1 MADRQESRSTN
12 RGCSV
17 SQEQRAEGPSKGA
30 VRGAAEQD
38 RTATFALLL
47 THFEGFLLERVA
59 VVVFLVSA
67 IRRLPRG
74 RLLASAVCRASYPSP
89 ASLDAGSV
97 FERTDCQVTALRAV
111 EGAIVIHDSH

>member
-17 SQEQRAEGPSKGA
+17 SQEQRAVRPLEGA

-47 THFEGFLLERVA
+47 THFEGFLAERVA

-111 EGAIVIHDSH
+111 DEVRS